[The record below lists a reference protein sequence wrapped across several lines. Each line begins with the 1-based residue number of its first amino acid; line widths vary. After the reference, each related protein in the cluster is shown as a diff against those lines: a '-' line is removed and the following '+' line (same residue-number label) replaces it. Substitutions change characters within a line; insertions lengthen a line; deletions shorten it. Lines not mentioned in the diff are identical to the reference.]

1 MVRRLEETLVWCAK
15 PEADLMYAIMDHCGI
30 GVLGLFAFWYFGDW
44 TLVPALVLFILR
56 LYILFIRPVA
66 VRLYIRAA
74 STIVAR
80 GTLSDLL
87 GFTAPYLGHALA
99 LANRQVRSPLYALP
113 KTSRPFFLLLA
124 KEPLTHQAR
133 LVALRWVERRA
144 DPRLLLE
151 LLHEIRMRRAPCLDL
166 LLRLRRPEHRR
177 RSPHWTCTT
186 RSKAGVSG
194 QRGACRPIGRGWPT
208 LRAA

>member
-1 MVRRLEETLVWCAK
+1 MWHTPGHRTHRPGRARHHQAMWLAERTQRPGPRRPCATRARRDGAVEGSHNAGALLALFAGVLKVGKCETRERLE
-15 PEADLMYAIMDHCGI
+15 
-30 GVLGLFAFWYFGDW
+30 GVNHEGNHHAHIAQ
-44 TLVPALVLFILR
+44 PRI
-56 LYILFIRPVA
+56 
-66 VRLYIRAA
+66 
-74 STIVAR
+74 SE
-80 GTLSDLL
+80 
-87 GFTAPYLGHALA
+87 ALA

-113 KTSRPFFLLLA
+113 KPSRPFSLLLA

-151 LLHEIRMRRAPCLDL
+151 LLHEIRVRRAPCLDL

-186 RSKAGVSG
+186 RNKAGVSG

>member
-15 PEADLMYAIMDHCGI
+15 PEADLMYAIMDHFAALEFLVFYLHFWYLLFWRRRLGRLWVWRLLFGI
-30 GVLGLFAFWYFGDW
+30 G
-44 TLVPALVLFILR
+44 P
-56 LYILFIRPVA
+56 
-66 VRLYIRAA
+66 A

>member
-1 MVRRLEETLVWCAK
+1 MVVWTLVRRLEETLVWCAK

-44 TLVPALVLFILR
+44 TLVLF
-56 LYILFIRPVA
+56 LYYGFA
-66 VRLYIRAA
+66 IRAA